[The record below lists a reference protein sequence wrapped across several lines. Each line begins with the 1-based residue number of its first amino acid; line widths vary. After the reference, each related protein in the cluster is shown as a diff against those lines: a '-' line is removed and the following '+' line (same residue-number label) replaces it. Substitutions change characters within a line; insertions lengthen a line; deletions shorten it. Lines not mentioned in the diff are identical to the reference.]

1 MSAGPIRAKRI
12 QSDTVDDHWVS
23 GWQVLTRYYR
33 LMLAEE
39 HMSRGRFAAM
49 LRQIA
54 TLPLPAN

>member
-1 MSAGPIRAKRI
+1 
-12 QSDTVDDHWVS
+12 
-23 GWQVLTRYYR
+23 VLTRYYR